1 MLLQNMQA
9 PRKGWLVLIVVGH
22 LHSQVK
28 VSNVPICPIDASGEL
43 HASHP
48 VAGELGEF
56 SDLFAFAGA
65 TSDVTTPCLNENS

>member
-9 PRKGWLVLIVVGH
+9 PRKGWLVLIVVG
-22 LHSQVK
+22 
-28 VSNVPICPIDASGEL
+28 PIDASGEL
-43 HASHP
+43 HTSHP

-56 SDLFAFAGA
+56 GDLYAFAGA